1 MKGYNYISFIKNC
14 WEFLTKNKNVSSYN
28 RGMVSVQ
35 HVKNEEKKRFEE
47 ITRMLDYLIEEK
59 SFYKDLLQYLE
70 ILENKKEET

>member
-1 MKGYNYISFIKNC
+1 M
-14 WEFLTKNKNVSSYN
+14 
-28 RGMVSVQ
+28 Q

-70 ILENKKEET
+70 ILENKKEEN